1 MLLPRCRCAVHKSNR
16 CCRSTSGQRGRSQY
30 HNFAWPISPN
40 SSRSYR
46 NSSRKHHGVYDINV
60 LEDGEYEAYIYFANE
75 KGKTFTITIDD
86 ETSVEGQTGPEN
98 SANWDTY
105 IPAPAVIVSLTQG
118 THKLRVDFPA
128 GGCNFKKICFKK
140 IDK

>member
-1 MLLPRCRCAVHKSNR
+1 MRRIFTLPMRKVRLSLL
-16 CCRSTSGQRGRSQY
+16 
-30 HNFAWPISPN
+30 
-40 SSRSYR
+40 
-46 NSSRKHHGVYDINV
+46 
-60 LEDGEYEAYIYFANE
+60 LL
-75 KGKTFTITIDD
+75 DD

-105 IPAPAVIVSLTQG
+105 IPAPAVIVALTQG

-128 GGCNFKKICFKK
+128 GGCNFKKIVFKK